1 MKLLSIN
8 RTPTRALAAL
18 AVASLLAAG
27 CAQSASPDRAQA
39 RPASSPHATSVAHQI
54 DMPAL
59 WQLLGA
65 MPPAERDNVVS
76 GLPPNVRAGLAA
88 IANQAAIAAR

>member
-1 MKLLSIN
+1 MRLRSIMP
-8 RTPTRALAAL
+8 TPTRALAAL

-27 CAQSASPDRAQA
+27 CTSTSPDRVQA
-39 RPASSPHATSVAHQI
+39 RRAPSPHPTPVAHDA

-65 MPPAERDNVVS
+65 LPPAERDNVVS
-76 GLPPNVRAGLAA
+76 GLAPNVRAGLAA
-88 IANQAAIAAR
+88 IANQAAIAGR